1 MTINLGKLILRV
13 SLGLLLLWFGISQVS
28 DAKSWLGWISP
39 AVERLIPFD
48 LGTFIL
54 INGSFE
60 ILLGLTLVL
69 GFFPKLAS
77 LIAFLHIFGI
87 ALSLGYNDVA
97 IRDFALAFSALALFF
112 LEGEKGF
119 EKEKFKKLSKLLYR
133 H

>member
-1 MTINLGKLILRV
+1 MKVNFGKLVLKV
-13 SLGLLLLWFGISQVS
+13 SLALLLLWFGISQVS

-39 AVERLIPFD
+39 SVERLIPFD
-48 LGTFIL
+48 LGTFVL

-60 ILLGLTLVL
+60 IILGLVLLL

-77 LIAFLHIFGI
+77 LITFLHIFGI
-87 ALSLGYNDVA
+87 ALSLGYNDIA
-97 IRDFALAFSALALFF
+97 IRDFALALSALALFF

-119 EKEKFKKLSKLLYR
+119 EQEKFKKLSKLLYR